1 MGIIIFVT
9 GTPGVGKSRLA
20 RSLSNKHG
28 YKLVELS
35 QLVKKERLY
44 TRFDRDRKSY
54 VIDERRLRQ
63 RLKTISRSADK
74 LVITSHM
81 VGGFLPKSLIGVAL
95 VLRLDPLILYRRLRN
110 RGWSRHKAWENTEAE
125 IVDLT
130 LQETLKLLGEKRV
143 FEIDT
148 TRRSAALV
156 YKEAMRALSAKRP
169 NRAGRV
175 NWLSRYD
182 PIELERKL

>member
-1 MGIIIFVT
+1 
-9 GTPGVGKSRLA
+9 
-20 RSLSNKHG
+20 
-28 YKLVELS
+28 
-35 QLVKKERLY
+35 
-44 TRFDRDRKSY
+44 
-54 VIDERRLRQ
+54 
-63 RLKTISRSADK
+63 
-74 LVITSHM
+74 M